1 MAVNERQ
8 RVSLYESARETW
20 NEEDAETLLKS
31 LPHPAADLATK
42 RDIVALRGELRGEIR
57 DLRGDMESMRGELR
71 GDMEGM
77 RGELR
82 GEIKD
87 LRGEMLDR
95 FRAQTMWFSGALVA
109 GMGVAASIG
118 RFA

>member
-42 RDIVALRGELRGEIR
+42 RDLVELRADMEGMRGELRGEIK
-57 DLRGDMESMRGELR
+57 DLRGDMESMRGELS
-71 GDMEGM
+71 
-77 RGELR
+77 